1 MTHFGGLDAETSV
14 NSTAVAGRTSAVSS
28 YSLDAFNALV
38 ASVQTGFGPFVAV
51 YLASEAWT
59 QGQIGVALS
68 VGTVASMISQVP
80 GGAAVDALDN
90 KRLAAGV
97 SCLAVAASA
106 LLLAVWPVYL
116 PVLGAEVLHGFAS
129 CMLGPAIA
137 AISLRLV
144 GRAGFGE
151 RLGRNARFAAIG
163 SGVAAG
169 VMGAV
174 GAWVNEAAVFYLTA
188 LLMLP
193 ALWALARVRQPA
205 AKIEAA
211 VSGVAPTAG
220 WRLMLDRRLLAFALC
235 IGLFN
240 LGNAAVLPLV
250 GADLTRV
257 SGSRASLIIAACIVL
272 PQAIVALI
280 SPWVGR
286 SADVWGRR
294 PLLLLAMLALPV
306 RAGMLAFVR
315 DPAPVVLVQ
324 MLDGVSAA
332 GIGVLLPL
340 LAADLTRGTNRF
352 NLCMGMLG
360 LAVGLGATFSTALA
374 GFAADA
380 FGPRAALLGLAG
392 VGLLAAA
399 AARLVPETKPVRPVA
414 ADERAV
420 A

>member
-1 MTHFGGLDAETSV
+1 MTHVGDIAPEAAMAT
-14 NSTAVAGRTSAVSS
+14 TAAGEQPGPASS

-68 VGTVASMISQVP
+68 VGTIASMISQVP

-90 KRLAAGV
+90 KRIAAGA
-97 SCLAVAASA
+97 SCFAVAASA
-106 LLLAVWPVYL
+106 LLLAALPSYL

-144 GRAGFGE
+144 GRAGFGG

-174 GAWVNEAAVFYLTA
+174 GAWLSEAAVFYLTA

-193 ALWALARVRQPA
+193 AFWALARVRQPA
-205 AKIEAA
+205 TRIEGAPAA
-211 VSGVAPTAG
+211 MTPKTG

-235 IGLFN
+235 VALFS

-257 SGSRASLIIAACIVL
+257 SGSRASLVIAACIVL
-272 PQAIVALI
+272 PQVIVASI

-294 PLLLLAMLALPV
+294 PLLLLATLALPV
-306 RAGMLAFVR
+306 RAALLAFVR
-315 DPAPVVLVQ
+315 DPVLVVAVQ
-324 MLDGVSAA
+324 MLDGISAA

-360 LAVGLGATFSTALA
+360 LAAGLGATLSQFAA
-374 GFAADA
+374 GFSADA
-380 FGPRAALLGLAG
+380 FGPRSALLGLGA
-392 VGLLAAA
+392 VGLLAVAA
-399 AARLVPETKPVRPVA
+399 SRLVPET
-414 ADERAV
+414 RAMHP
-420 A
+420 ASTTYKENA